1 VRPSKKE
8 QLLARRAEVWK
19 LYSQGLTQD
28 EISKNMEKYQ
38 ISQQTVSKDI
48 QWCKQDALDFIKDH
62 RKQREQLALTHMK
75 VIANFE
81 ELRKLAWKHYHSTQ
95 NEDIKTHLY
104 SVIQSINRDI
114 ETLALGT
121 DEISDEFLALART
134 DLQDI
139 KHDFKNLIETTEEK
153 QREQ

>member
-1 VRPSKKE
+1 LRPSKKE

-28 EISKNMEKYQ
+28 EISKSLEAYQ
-38 ISQQTVSKDI
+38 ITQRTVSSDL
-48 QWCKQDALDFIKDH
+48 QWCREDALNFIKDN

-81 ELRKLAWKHYHSTQ
+81 ELRKLAWQHYHKTQ

-121 DEISDEFLALART
+121 DEISDEFLALARM

-139 KHDFKNLIETTEEK
+139 EHDFKNLIETTEGK
-153 QREQ
+153 QCEQ

>member
-1 VRPSKKE
+1 MRPTKKE
-8 QLLARRAEVWK
+8 QLLQRRSEIWR
-19 LYSQGLTQD
+19 LHSQGLTQQ
-28 EISKNMEKYQ
+28 EISDSLEKYH
-38 ISQQTVSKDI
+38 ISQKTVSRDL
-48 QWCKQDALDFIKDH
+48 QWCREDALNFIKDN

-81 ELRKLAWKHYHSTQ
+81 ELRKLAWKHYHKTQ

-121 DEISDEFLALART
+121 DEISDEFLVLVRM
-134 DLQDI
+134 DLQGI
-139 KHDFKNLIETTEEK
+139 KHDFKNLIETTEGK

>member
-1 VRPSKKE
+1 MRPTKKE
-8 QLLARRAEVWK
+8 QLLARRAEIWR
-19 LYSQGLTQD
+19 LHSQGLTQQ
-28 EISKNMEKYQ
+28 EISDSLEKYH
-38 ISQQTVSKDI
+38 ISQKTVSRDL
-48 QWCKQDALDFIKDH
+48 QWCREDALNFIKDN
-62 RKQREQLALTHMK
+62 RKQHEQLALTHMK

-121 DEISDEFLALART
+121 DDISDEFLMLAKA

-139 KHDFKNLIETTEEK
+139 KHDVRALTLIEEGKHE
-153 QREQ
+153 QR